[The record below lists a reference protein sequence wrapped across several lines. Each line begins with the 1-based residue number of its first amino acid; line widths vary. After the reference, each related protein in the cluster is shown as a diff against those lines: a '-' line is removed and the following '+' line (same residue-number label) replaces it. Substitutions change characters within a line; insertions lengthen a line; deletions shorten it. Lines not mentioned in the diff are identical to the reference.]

1 MSKQFTKLVQD
12 EELYEAICAHLMQ
25 MERPKYTEGMSF
37 ADYGAE
43 CVAFDKHTKKLK
55 ERLDTLLLIGQQNM
69 V

>member
-12 EELYEAICAHLMQ
+12 EELYEAIRAHVLD

-43 CVAFDKHTKKLK
+43 CVAFDLLQKKLK
-55 ERLDTLLLIGQQNM
+55 ERLETLLIIGQQNM

>member
-12 EELYEAICAHLMQ
+12 EELYEAIRAHVLD

-43 CVAFDKHTKKLK
+43 CVAFDLLQKKLK
-55 ERLDTLLLIGQQNM
+55 ERLDTLLIIGQQNM